1 MAFHFLVNFPQ
12 VRMNRNNK
20 PVVTHEHYIEGEEN
34 LPKNAL

>member
-1 MAFHFLVNFPQ
+1 MAFHLRVSIFQ

-20 PVVTHEHYIEGEEN
+20 SVVTHEHYIEGEEN